1 MGFLGNLNYYN
12 YAIENISFMGQKTNG
27 KIREI
32 GPKRLDK
39 R

>member
-1 MGFLGNLNYYN
+1 MGFL
-12 YAIENISFMGQKTNG
+12 ENISFMGQKTNG
-27 KIREI
+27 KIRDI